1 MNTGNEIYHSKNGL
15 ITTIAA
21 SDNNEV
27 SYALE
32 GSVFVGGAVMQW
44 LRDGLRMLKSTLSQ
58 AIMLIELKILMV
70 SI

>member
-44 LRDGLRMLKSTLSQ
+44 LRDGLRMLKVHLSQ
-58 AIMLIELKILMV
+58 AIVLIELKILMV